1 MRIKTQIQPA
11 SFVPKRP
18 DEFIGYAATVAK
30 VFAAKAKAA
39 KTDRD
44 AKLKYILTGEPG
56 IGKTRLAE
64 FLAEQLTGQHVTDG
78 QSFSVES
85 INGRMIDLGLMR
97 HWRDAGRYV
106 PTGFTVKII
115 NEIDTMPQD
124 KEDALLSFI
133 DELPRKWA
141 VIGTSNR
148 KTSELTPRLQSRLQ
162 SFHVLPPTESEI
174 KSLVSRWNIGKA
186 NTKTITENC
195 SGNVRWIKDQS
206 NYEGWHWFN
215 DGMTVALTLE
225 DEVIIHDWIHLPK
238 GGAS

>member
-39 KTDRD
+39 LTDRD
-44 AKLKYILTGEPG
+44 AKLKYILTGNPG

-64 FLAEQLTGQHVTDG
+64 FLAEQLTGEHVTDG

-85 INGRMIDLGLMR
+85 INGRIIDAAMIRG
-97 HWRDAGRYV
+97 WREQCRYV
-106 PTGFTVKII
+106 PVNFTVKII
-115 NEIDTMPQD
+115 NEIDTLRQD
-124 KEDALLSFI
+124 NEDALLSYF
-133 DELPRKWA
+133 DEIPRKTA

-162 SFHVLPPTESEI
+162 SFHIQPPTESEI
-174 KSLVSRWNIGKA
+174 KTLVSRWNIGKT
-186 NTKTITENC
+186 NINNVLLGC
-195 SGNVRWIKDQS
+195 GGNVRAALLDAQS
-206 NYEGWHWFN
+206 IL
-215 DGMTVALTLE
+215 DAQLV
-225 DEVIIHDWIHLPK
+225 
-238 GGAS
+238 